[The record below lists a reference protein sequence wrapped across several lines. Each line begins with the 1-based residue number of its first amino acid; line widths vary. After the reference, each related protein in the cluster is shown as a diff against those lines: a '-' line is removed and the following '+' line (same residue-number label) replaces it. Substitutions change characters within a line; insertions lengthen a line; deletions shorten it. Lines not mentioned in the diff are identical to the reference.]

1 MSSVDLTYQRALVD
15 GTVGAEPVRFTMQTR
30 HRSGSRGT
38 SVGLALD
45 VSWNIGDNHRNLDP
59 ITELHGTFAG
69 DPVRLTGDFHLTDYY
84 AFRYADITGSVGD
97 DELSARIASVEAP
110 AIAPATISIDGT
122 FGSNSV
128 TLYASIEGDLS
139 GGRIEGLVGGRPM
152 KLNAIVDRS
161 DGHSVDVVGE
171 YDGPA
176 ALLTL
181 LVGALIYFL

>member
-1 MSSVDLTYQRALVD
+1 M
-15 GTVGAEPVRFTMQTR
+15 
-30 HRSGSRGT
+30 
-38 SVGLALD
+38 
-45 VSWNIGDNHRNLDP
+45 SWNIGDNHRNLDP

-139 GGRIEGLVGGRPM
+139 GRIEGLVGGRPM